1 MAINQEVIEKVPAH
15 GVPYYT
21 PAQNP
26 PAGIQIEDSVK
37 LFNLITLRGL
47 TLPNP
52 LFLAP
57 LCQYS
62 AQNSYATN
70 WHLTHLD
77 RILQRGPGLV
87 IIESTTVQ
95 SISYITLQDLG
106 LYKDGQIQLL
116 KRITEFTHSQ
126 SQKIAI

>member
-15 GVPYYT
+15 GVSYYT

-26 PAGIQIEDSVK
+26 PAGMQIEGSVK

-62 AQNSYATN
+62 AQNGYATD
-70 WHLTHLD
+70 WHLTHLGG
-77 RILQRGPGLV
+77 ILQRGPGLA
-87 IIESTTVQ
+87 IMESTTVQ
-95 SISYITLQDLG
+95 SIGRITPQDLW
-106 LYKDGQIQLL
+106 LYKDGQIQPL
-116 KRITEFTHSQ
+116 KRITEFAHSQ